1 MQATT
6 KQVRDSYKA
15 SGYDVRIS
23 RDGHV
28 TFRKDGDSM
37 WLEGRW
43 VEEYRVDADTGS
55 VYLA

>member
-43 VEEYRVDADTGS
+43 VEEYRVDAETGS